1 MKKLILVLFAVAM
14 VFALFAG
21 CSTQNEAET
30 SEDTTD
36 NGTDSEEA
44 DTAGDTSADSV
55 SDDPSF
61 KVGLSIYS
69 TSDATSKPVYEQC
82 KRAVEAMGG
91 ELIVAIDEIDQDK
104 QITQLENLISSGCDA
119 VMFLPYSDDAVP
131 TISNMCEE
139 NEVYFGMYWHKLGSD
154 KDIVMAN
161 PYFLGNTYED
171 DVWSAYTAM
180 KTLYDAGATKIGFFG
195 LPKGR
200 ETTELRDA
208 GVQQACDEFGM
219 EILVEDRENVN
230 DASDAASSLES
241 FIASYPEM
249 DGVVIA
255 GMTQIVL
262 PGVMQTL
269 TKLGLEGEIKVSAID
284 FNDNQTQYYEEGTLN
299 GIVGGH
305 FCGPTY
311 LSALIANKLSDT
323 PLVDEPVSIQDNF
336 IVLTSVDDA
345 HNYDEYVATNLAYSS
360 EELALWS
367 KTNNPDFTYE
377 KLLEIVAAYNLQDV
391 LERQGVE

>member
-1 MKKLILVLFAVAM
+1 MKKLVVAILVLM
-14 VFALFAG
+14 MMSTALMG
-21 CSTQNEAET
+21 CSGANTSTATESATADATAPAAATEET
-30 SEDTTD
+30 PSKE
-36 NGTDSEEA
+36 
-44 DTAGDTSADSV
+44 
-55 SDDPSF
+55 PSF

-91 ELIVAIDEIDQDK
+91 ELVVAIDEIDQDK
-104 QITQLENLISSGCDA
+104 QITAIENFISSGCDA
-119 VMFLPYSDDAVP
+119 VLFLPYSDDAVP
-131 TISNMCEE
+131 TISQMCAE
-139 NEVYFGMYWHKLGSD
+139 NEVYFGMYWHALGSD

-161 PYFLGNTYED
+161 PYFIGNTYED

-180 KTLYDAGATKIGFFG
+180 KTLHDAGASQIGFFG

-200 ETTELRDA
+200 ETTTLRDT

-219 EILVEDRENVN
+219 KILVEDRENVN

-241 FIASYPEM
+241 MIASYPEM

-269 TKLGLEGEIKVSAID
+269 TKLGLEGKIKVSAID
-284 FNDNQTQYYEEGTLN
+284 FNDNQTSYYEAGTLN

-311 LSALIANKLSDT
+311 LAALIANLKNGT
-323 PLVDEPVSIQDNF
+323 PLVDGPVSIKDNF
-336 IVLTSVDDA
+336 IVLTSMDDA
-345 HNYDEYVATNLAYSS
+345 HNYDKYVATNLAYSTD
-360 EELALWS
+360 ELATWT
-367 KTNNPDFTYE
+367 KANNPEFTYE
-377 KLLEIVAAYNLQDV
+377 KLLEIVGAYSLADC
-391 LERQGVE
+391 LTRQGVK